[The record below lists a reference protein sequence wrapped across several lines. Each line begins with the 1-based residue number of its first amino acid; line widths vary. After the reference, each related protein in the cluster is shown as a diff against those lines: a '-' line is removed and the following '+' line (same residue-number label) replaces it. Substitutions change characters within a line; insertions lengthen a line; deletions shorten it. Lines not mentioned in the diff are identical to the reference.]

1 MSDIILVTGASGHL
15 GRAIINHLL
24 DSQGVA
30 PSRIIAG
37 SRDTSKLA
45 DLAAK
50 GVTVR
55 TVDFDD
61 ADLSK
66 AFAGADT
73 VMLVSTD
80 ALDGA
85 GTRLRQHKA
94 AIAAAKQAGAKR
106 IGYASLPNA
115 DTSKVSFAPDHLGS
129 EEAIKATGVTYLIFR
144 NNWYSEN
151 LFMSLPQA
159 VKSGQWYTS
168 AADGRTAF
176 VARDDIAAAI
186 AGALANPPASSVTY
200 TLTGAEAFT
209 NDEVAALASG
219 NHRQADSGRPSDRRA
234 TGGRHEGGRRAGC
247 LHPHFRVLR
256 HRSAHRRPGDS
267 DRRCREALRPQ
278 AAAAGRIPDR
288 EQGGACRLSLRRW
301 AAAQAAARLHTA
313 TCVPI
318 STTRPVGIWKYSV
331 ASDAVRAS
339 PM

>member
-24 DSQGVA
+24 NSQGVA

-66 AFAGADT
+66 AFTGADT

-200 TLTGAEAFT
+200 ALTGAEAFT

-219 NHRQADSGRPSDRRA
+219 IIGKPIQVIHLTDEQLAGGMKAAGVPDAYIPTFVSFDTAARTGGLATVTGDVGKLSGRKPQPLA
-234 TGGRHEGGRRAGC
+234 AFLTENKAALAG
-247 LHPHFRVLR
+247 
-256 HRSAHRRPGDS
+256 
-267 DRRCREALRPQ
+267 
-278 AAAAGRIPDR
+278 
-288 EQGGACRLSLRRW
+288 
-301 AAAQAAARLHTA
+301 
-313 TCVPI
+313 
-318 STTRPVGIWKYSV
+318 
-331 ASDAVRAS
+331 
-339 PM
+339 

>member
-61 ADLSK
+61 ADLGK

-219 NHRQADSGRPSDRRA
+219 IIGKPIQVVHLTDEQLAGGMKAAGVPDAYIPTFVSFDTAARTGGLATVTGDVEKLSGRKPQPLA
-234 TGGRHEGGRRAGC
+234 AFLTENNAALAG
-247 LHPHFRVLR
+247 
-256 HRSAHRRPGDS
+256 
-267 DRRCREALRPQ
+267 
-278 AAAAGRIPDR
+278 
-288 EQGGACRLSLRRW
+288 
-301 AAAQAAARLHTA
+301 
-313 TCVPI
+313 
-318 STTRPVGIWKYSV
+318 
-331 ASDAVRAS
+331 
-339 PM
+339 